1 MAASLDPNRLRR
13 MLNLRP
19 SRVRPR
25 DDFELPDV
33 SPHILS
39 PRGDGPLAELVPGE
53 VIENTAGVCYV
64 ATRAYPLAETRGPA
78 PLGDLLDLPP
88 ALFHPFHP
96 QFRLADLRNYR
107 GAIFLD
113 TETTGLGGGAGVY
126 CFMVGLGSF
135 EPWPTAD
142 GSRDLHFVVRQYFMR
157 NPVEERALLV
167 ALDERLAAAEL
178 TVTFNGRTF
187 DLPLLRSRYR
197 QNRRFLPSL
206 SEGVARLGED
216 RPHLDLLH
224 PARRL
229 WRQRLQSCRLI
240 NLEQQ
245 ILGLMRSEDD
255 VPGRLIPELYLAYV
269 QSGLA
274 GEMRRVF
281 YHNLEDIVTMVGLA
295 DQLSRAFGETPALTL
310 HVYLHDQDLAAL
322 GRAYEAAN
330 RLDLAESYYRRA
342 LETAAEP
349 AQRADLFGRLAGL
362 QKRQGRWADAADTW
376 QAWLT
381 SVPNAGLI
389 PYVELAKYCEWQL
402 HDLAQAEMWTAWA
415 LHTLAAGGPA
425 AYPGVIQELQ
435 HRLDRLRRKQ
445 QGSPSPAVP

>member
-1 MAASLDPNRLRR
+1 MVAPLDPNRLRR

-25 DDFELPDV
+25 DDFELPGDGG
-33 SPHILS
+33 PAPAAL
-39 PRGDGPLAELVPGE
+39 PDGPLDELIPGA
-53 VIENTAGVCYV
+53 VVENAAGFCYV
-64 ATRAYPLAETRGPA
+64 TTRAYPLAETRGPS

-96 QFRLADLRNYR
+96 QFGLRDLRDYR
-107 GAIFLD
+107 HAVFLD

-126 CFMVGLGSF
+126 CFMVGVGTF
-135 EPWPTAD
+135 EPWPAGDTT
-142 GSRDLHFVVRQYFMR
+142 DLHFVVRQYFMR
-157 NPVEERALLV
+157 NPAEERALLV
-167 ALDERLAAAEL
+167 ALDERLAAADL

-187 DLPLLRSRYR
+187 DLPLLRNRYR
-197 QNRRFLPSL
+197 QNRRFMPPQG
-206 SEGVARLGED
+206 EGVARLGED

-245 ILGLMRSEDD
+245 ILGLVRSEDD
-255 VPGRLIPELYLAYV
+255 VPGRLIPELYQEYV
-269 QSGLA
+269 RSGLA

-295 DQLSRAFGETPALTL
+295 DQLSCAFGTSESPSLRAY
-310 HVYLHDQDLAAL
+310 VHDQDLAAL
-322 GRAYEAAN
+322 ARAYEAAG
-330 RLDLAESYYRRA
+330 RLDLAESHYRRA
-342 LETAAEP
+342 LETAREP
-349 AQRADLFGRLAGL
+349 VRRADLFSRLAGL
-362 QKRQGRWADAADTW
+362 QKRQGRWDAAAESW

-381 SVPNAGLI
+381 SVPDAGPT

-415 LHTLAAGGPA
+415 LHTLAASRPASPA
-425 AYPGVIQELQ
+425 AEAELR

-445 QGSPSPAVP
+445 QGRPAPDA